1 MQSHSYQSYASP
13 GVKTL
18 IAEEV
23 KKLLT
28 SPLVKSCA
36 LVLITMLLMVTIALS
51 LGIWW
56 DGLWSEG
63 YNFPRGTQKPL
74 VPGIVV
80 VAPMLDLAEGAA
92 KLGGL
97 GAPMPRFISGGLLA
111 NMERTERN

>member
-80 VAPMLDLAEGAA
+80 VAPMLPLLWKEISYPVRIRFESRT
-92 KLGGL
+92 KLT
-97 GAPMPRFISGGLLA
+97 APCI
-111 NMERTERN
+111 